1 LIIKFLQKRKHQKNT
16 MKKTIFSLAL
26 LLSLFTLGSCDK
38 GFDELNINPIAATT
52 LDRVFILNNA
62 IVGAS
67 FNNSTL
73 NYDVGIVQQMVSPN
87 SGVLTGANFN
97 QLNNGNAEG
106 IWIQYYRN
114 VIRNTVDVIEN
125 TRNVPARA
133 NLYNMARIWQAFA
146 FLVVT
151 DTYGDVPY
159 TQAGRGFL
167 EGTTFPVYDTQETIY
182 AGIIRELTEASA
194 ALSPT
199 ATIEVS
205 DVMYGGDVAR
215 WRRLGYSLL
224 LRAGMRLS
232 EVNAQRAQQVVQAAV
247 QGGVF
252 QSNADNAVI
261 RHTANYVSTIGN
273 ILNATEAA
281 NYYMTDVFVNALRGT
296 NDPRLAA
303 IAVRYVGAASGAGQT
318 AAAANRTA
326 GVQIGMP
333 LGFDNVSIGPVA
345 AAAGLASF
353 YDYSQ
358 VDRTRMVKV
367 TAPCFIVTH
376 AQTQLLLAEAA
387 QRGWTTGS
395 AASFYAEGARAHMA
409 QMADYDAASAIA
421 PAAAEAWL
429 TANPYNAATGLA
441 QINTQYWIA
450 SFLNGPEAWANFRR
464 SGFPVLRR
472 NPFPSQQI
480 QGNFINRMPYPI
492 AEVAVNLTNL
502 QAAVQRQGPDNLDT
516 RVWWDRP

>member
-1 LIIKFLQKRKHQKNT
+1 
-16 MKKTIFSLAL
+16 MKKIISSFGLLLAL
-26 LLSLFTLGSCDK
+26 LSLGSCDK
-38 GFDELNINPIAATT
+38 GFDQINVNPIAAIT

-62 IVGAS
+62 IVSSS
-67 FNNSTL
+67 FSTSTL
-73 NYDVGIVQQMVSPN
+73 NYDVGIVQQIVSPN

-106 IWIQYYRN
+106 LWLQFYRN
-114 VIRNTVDVIEN
+114 VVRNTTDVIAN
-125 TRNVPARA
+125 TRGVPARS

-146 FLVVT
+146 FMVLT

-159 TQAGRGFL
+159 LEAGKGFL
-167 EGTTFPVYDTQETIY
+167 DGTTFPKYDAQEAIY
-182 AGIIRELTEASA
+182 TDIIKELTEASA
-194 ALSPT
+194 ALNP
-199 ATIEVS
+199 AGTIEVS
-205 DVMYGGDVAR
+205 EVLYGGNVAN

-232 EVNAQRAQQVVQAAV
+232 KVNAQRAQQVVQAAV

-252 QSNADNAVI
+252 QSNADNALI
-261 RHTANYVSTIGN
+261 RHTANYVSPVGN
-273 ILNATEAA
+273 LLNSTEAA
-281 NYYMTDVFVNALRGT
+281 NYYMTDVFVNALRST
-296 NDPRLAA
+296 SDPRLAS
-303 IAVRYVGAASGAGQT
+303 IAVRFVGAASGAGQT
-318 AAAANRTA
+318 PAVANRTSE
-326 GVQIGMP
+326 VQIGMP
-333 LGFDNVSIGPVA
+333 LGYDNVSIGPIA
-345 AAAGLASF
+345 AAARLASF

-358 VDRTRMVKV
+358 VDRTRVARV
-367 TAPCFIVTH
+367 ASPCFIITH

-387 QRGWTTGS
+387 QRGWTSGG
-395 AASFYAEGARAHMA
+395 AATFYAEGVRAHMN
-409 QMADYDAASAIA
+409 QMADHDPGSAI
-421 PAAAEAWL
+421 PAAAIDAWL
-429 TANPYNAATGLA
+429 AANPYAAATGLA

-464 SGFPVLRR
+464 SGFPVLRK

-492 AEVAVNLTNL
+492 AETAVNLTNL